1 MENGAEPDKKHWFSE
16 YNVTNNAD
24 GSQTVEEK
32 IDSTVKLKTET
43 WPKVEEFVS
52 STIRLSVDLEQ
63 YAKLKGTTSNLLS
76 EKQFSI
82 GRLGIGMGES

>member
-1 MENGAEPDKKHWFSE
+1 ME
-16 YNVTNNAD
+16 YTVTDNAD

-32 IDSTVKLKTET
+32 NNGTVELKTEI
-43 WPKVEEFVS
+43 WPNVEEFVS

>member
-1 MENGAEPDKKHWFSE
+1 MVFGI
-16 YNVTNNAD
+16 YRYGD

-32 IDSTVKLKTET
+32 NNGTVELKTEI
-43 WPKVEEFVS
+43 WPNVEEFVS

>member
-1 MENGAEPDKKHWFSE
+1 MENGAESDKKHWFSE
-16 YNVTNNAD
+16 YTVTDNLD

-32 IDSTVKLKTET
+32 INGTVELKTEI
-43 WPKVEEFVS
+43 WPNVEEFVS

-82 GRLGIGMGES
+82 GRLCIGMGES